1 MIISRSMDA
10 PELDLGIDPELLAQ
24 AQRLGISIAGL
35 SETQLRLHLQ
45 KVDPAGAEERAR
57 RWAAENAE
65 AIKEHNRFVEEHGLL
80 SDHLRTW

>member
-1 MIISRSMDA
+1 MISSRSVDA
-10 PELDLGIDPELLAQ
+10 PELDFGIDHELLAQ
-24 AQRLGISIAGL
+24 GQRPGIAVTGL
-35 SETQLRLHLQ
+35 SATQLRLHLE
-45 KVDPAGAEERAR
+45 KVDPTGAEDRAR

>member
-1 MIISRSMDA
+1 MIVSRPMDA

-24 AQRLGISIAGL
+24 AQRLEISVAGL

-45 KVDPAGAEERAR
+45 KVDPAGAKERAR

-65 AIKEHNRFVEEHGLL
+65 AIAEHNRFVEEHGLL